1 MSTQLTI
8 ANYRPLVESA
18 LTQVLRLAFLQ
29 RGTVANLAALA
40 SLDVT
45 RYADAALVYVTD
57 QTRVYQLSLLSGAA
71 PSSPD
76 VIAPSTPS
84 AKYPRARWLRVT
96 SSATYGPNAGAPLH
110 SRSEGILRAV
120 ALYAGE
126 GGADA
131 QLAAC
136 MEAVPS
142 IMIDQDG
149 DTVAPLSAGY
159 PGALYRVELGYA
171 VMVFA
176 RDLRGAPQSILS
188 TEAGAESPA
197 CIIGQ
202 LRKVL
207 AGMSGDALGL
217 EGVDR
222 IEIGDSA
229 LVQEGEAERAHVYS
243 AAITVICY
251 VTNPDEDLVGL
262 VIDAQPELTD
272 AAQGGRFDT
281 LNYVAQGYYFAVP
294 VPASLT
300 AQLAAGVATIA
311 GSAVASSPAAHT
323 FTASRDTYCDLAAD
337 GSVTYSEVYPDHAA
351 PSQADGTLRLGVVT
365 TDAAGVTGWRTL
377 CSYSEVLRSYY
388 QIAP

>member
-1 MSTQLTI
+1 
-8 ANYRPLVESA
+8 
-18 LTQVLRLAFLQ
+18 
-29 RGTVANLAALA
+29 
-40 SLDVT
+40 
-45 RYADAALVYVTD
+45 
-57 QTRVYQLSLLSGAA
+57 
-71 PSSPD
+71 
-76 VIAPSTPS
+76 
-84 AKYPRARWLRVT
+84 
-96 SSATYGPNAGAPLH
+96 
-110 SRSEGILRAV
+110 
-120 ALYAGE
+120 
-126 GGADA
+126 
-131 QLAAC
+131 
-136 MEAVPS
+136 
-142 IMIDQDG
+142 
-149 DTVAPLSAGY
+149 
-159 PGALYRVELGYA
+159 LYRVELGYA

-197 CIIGQ
+197 YIIGQ

-207 AGMSGDALGL
+207 AGMTGDALGL

-243 AAITVICY
+243 AELRVLCY

-272 AAQGGRFDT
+272 APGRFDT
-281 LNYVAQGYYFAVP
+281 LNYVAQGYYIAVP

-337 GSVTYSEVYPDHAA
+337 GSVTYSPVHLAHAA
-351 PSQADGTLRLGVVT
+351 PSQADGTLRLGIVR

>member
-18 LTQVLRLAFLQ
+18 LTQVLRLAFLK

-40 SLDVT
+40 ALDVT
-45 RYADAALVYVTD
+45 RYADAELVYVTD

-71 PSSPD
+71 ASSPD
-76 VIAPSTPS
+76 VIAPGAAS

-126 GGADA
+126 GGAAA

-136 MEAVPS
+136 MEAMPAL
-142 IMIDQDG
+142 MLDQDG
-149 DTVAPLSAGY
+149 ESKQPLSAGY
-159 PGALYRVELGYA
+159 PGSLYRVELRYA
-171 VMVFA
+171 CMVFTS
-176 RDLRGAPQSILS
+176 DLRGAPSSILS
-188 TEAGAESPA
+188 TESGAESPA

-202 LRKVL
+202 ISKVL
-207 AGMSGDALGL
+207 AGIGGDALGL
-217 EGVDR
+217 EGLDR
-222 IEIGDSA
+222 IEIGDA
-229 LVQEGEAERAHVYS
+229 QLVEEDETERRYVYS
-243 AAITVICY
+243 LALTALCF
-251 VTNPDEDLVGL
+251 VTNPDEDLTAL
-262 VIDAQPELTD
+262 YIDAQPELPD
-272 AAQGGRFDT
+272 GPGRFDV
-281 LNYVAQGYYFAVP
+281 LNFVAQGYYVP
-294 VPASLT
+294 LDPASLT

-337 GSVTYSEVYPDHAA
+337 GSVTYSPVYPDHAA
-351 PSQADGTLRLGVVT
+351 PSQADGTLRLGVVR
-365 TDAAGVTGWRTL
+365 TDAAGVTGWQAL